1 MLREAAADGTAPGTG
16 ASSAVSRWQRQRKPR
31 RRHWPRLQKQCEV
44 MVGEARQAKSNARKG
59 GHRRR
64 RLTSDDVHH
73 LGIKIFLQNKK
84 EGEQKKKMKERCSM
98 SFARQAITGLT
109 TKAES
114 RDGELAGCRQGGGR
128 CLSLRLLSQVGWW
141 AGS

>member
-1 MLREAAADGTAPGTG
+1 MLRGAAADSTAPGTG
-16 ASSAVSRWQRQRKPR
+16 APSAVSGCEPQRKPR

-73 LGIKIFLQNKK
+73 LGIKMIFLQNKK
-84 EGEQKKKMKERCSM
+84 EGE
-98 SFARQAITGLT
+98 
-109 TKAES
+109 
-114 RDGELAGCRQGGGR
+114 
-128 CLSLRLLSQVGWW
+128 
-141 AGS
+141 